1 MTYKKKLD
9 DRDSFRLNVDDKEYI
24 RKAAEKAGVDKGE
37 IYRIGSLKEAKRI
50 LREIEKDRWWMK
62 QVNTTKM
69 KF

>member
-50 LREIEKDRWWMK
+50 LREIEKDR
-62 QVNTTKM
+62 
-69 KF
+69 